1 MATSTKRKLDEV
13 EVEDGLRNHIDEV
26 PVKKRDISSSHSE
39 SGFISGLISS
49 LPNWR
54 TMFPSQ
60 PKELL
65 PTRIISSQSSSESVS
80 NSEDLPVDIDSK
92 KRHRSDESVQEDS
105 QKMMNEETAN
115 ESEDEIVGIR
125 KIPRRT
131 EKSSP
136 LRSEMEL
143 EQKSVSPET
152 EKESIYLSKPHISLR
167 PPQLANHSSQLLLDQ
182 PKDSPPKSHH
192 RPVLRSRHAVDSFDL
207 FSLTSSSSPPSLA
220 RYRWSN
226 IRRRGVS
233 RLNSRTHKKR
243 ADRIL
248 SRID

>member
-54 TMFPSQ
+54 TMFPYQ

-65 PTRIISSQSSSESVS
+65 PTRIISSSESVS

-115 ESEDEIVGIR
+115 ESEDEIVGVR

-182 PKDSPPKSHH
+182 PKESPPKSLH

-207 FSLTSSSSPPSLA
+207 LSLTSSSHSSSLP
-220 RYRWSN
+220 R
-226 IRRRGVS
+226 
-233 RLNSRTHKKR
+233 
-243 ADRIL
+243 
-248 SRID
+248 